1 MPDIAI
7 RRPPIPG
14 RVRAPGFVGP
24 FAGIGP
30 TTLRL
35 PLRVLLT
42 GSLTGGAPLML
53 LHGKTGP

>member
-1 MPDIAI
+1 MPDIAMLKS
-7 RRPPIPG
+7 PITG
-14 RVRAPGFVGP
+14 RLRGFVGV
-24 FAGIGP
+24 FAGVAP